1 MKKNKIYILKYE
13 ACSHFSKLFNW
24 YSKDS
29 KIIVDSFM
37 FINKAYLV
45 AKILL
50 NKACVQTSPYE

>member
-24 YSKDS
+24 YSNDS

-50 NKACVQTSPYE
+50 HVTE